1 LESRYRALFEVIS
14 DAVLIIDAGSMFIVD
29 ADESALELFGLVK
42 EQLIGTRL
50 SDLIESGFKPAV
62 EELLRI
68 TRSTGK
74 ASEIKTRLAS
84 SRSMVRLC
92 SAPFRDSRSADA
104 PPLILVRARYIE
116 KSGDTTSMGERI
128 EEIVDHSSLAVVIT
142 NGAGR
147 VICTNAA
154 FVSLCA
160 VNGEAQLVGLPL
172 EQAVND
178 QQHSIAAIIKSV
190 HQHGMKS
197 GYRIQIASS
206 DAISLVS
213 AALLTDDGDQER
225 IGFVFRQLP
234 QSSHPILTTRDQL
247 LSAIAVRIEQF
258 GKLPLPEL
266 VRSIT
271 EIAEQQLLVHALQRS
286 AGDRDSAAALLG
298 ISTENLTLYA
308 MRHDLDLSQRD
319 ARQNRESDPVTR
331 H

>member
-1 LESRYRALFEVIS
+1 MRTL
-14 DAVLIIDAGSMFIVD
+14 
-29 ADESALELFGLVK
+29 
-42 EQLIGTRL
+42 
-50 SDLIESGFKPAV
+50 
-62 EELLRI
+62 
-68 TRSTGK
+68 
-74 ASEIKTRLAS
+74 
-84 SRSMVRLC
+84 
-92 SAPFRDSRSADA
+92 
-104 PPLILVRARYIE
+104 YIE
-116 KSGDTTSMGERI
+116 KSGDAASMGERI
-128 EEIVDHSSLAVVIT
+128 AEIVDHSSLPVVIT

-147 VICTNAA
+147 VIRTNAA

-172 EQAVND
+172 EQADND

-197 GYRIQIASS
+197 GHRIQMASS

-225 IGFVFRQLP
+225 IGFVFRQLL
-234 QSSHPILTTRDQL
+234 QSSHPVLTTRDQL
-247 LSAIAVRIEQF
+247 LSAIASRIEQF

-286 AGDRDSAAALLG
+286 SGDRDSAAGLLG
-298 ISTENLTLYA
+298 ISTEYLTLYA

-319 ARQNRESDPVTR
+319 ERQNRESDPVTR